1 MEIFMKTIGSI
12 FLLSS
17 LVIVSANA
25 KIVCSA
31 TCVKDNRSFKS
42 MIAIADNVIEAQEK
56 FKVKCD
62 GEVTVTT
69 YVKGEVII
77 TDPAADWDQQCE
89 EL

>member
-1 MEIFMKTIGSI
+1 
-12 FLLSS
+12 
-17 LVIVSANA
+17 
-25 KIVCSA
+25 
-31 TCVKDNRSFKS
+31 